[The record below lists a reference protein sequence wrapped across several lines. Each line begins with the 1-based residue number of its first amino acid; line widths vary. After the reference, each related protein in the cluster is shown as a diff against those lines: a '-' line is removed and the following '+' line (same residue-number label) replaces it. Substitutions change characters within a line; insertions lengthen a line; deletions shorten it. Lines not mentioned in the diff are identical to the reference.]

1 MKFVLSLPQQT
12 LLGDT
17 SHVVRSIAVTG
28 ICNILTSCWDL
39 LSSDQIKTFVSILIQ
54 KLAWDAS
61 SADVRL
67 AVVKASG
74 FLAPVQMTF
83 PQIEHGQVTY

>member
-1 MKFVLSLPQQT
+1 MKFVLSLLQQT
-12 LLGDT
+12 LLADK

-28 ICNILTSCWDL
+28 VCNICTNSWGL
-39 LSSDQIKTFVSILIQ
+39 LSSDQIKAFIAILIQ

-74 FLAPVQMTF
+74 FLASIT
-83 PQIEHGQVTY
+83 